1 MKFQIIIDGKN
12 SYTFNEHDCP
22 KCANT
27 NAGFFLRKCVTNESR
42 SVCIGTTSF
51 VVSMSNVLN
60 PTTFLRGK
68 NERKP
73 YVQCM
78 NDDSILYITYI

>member
-27 NAGFFLRKCVTNESR
+27 NAGFFCVNA
-42 SVCIGTTSF
+42 
-51 VVSMSNVLN
+51 
-60 PTTFLRGK
+60 
-68 NERKP
+68 
-73 YVQCM
+73 
-78 NDDSILYITYI
+78 

>member
-12 SYTFNEHDCP
+12 SYTFNEPDCP

-27 NAGFFLRKCVTNESR
+27 NVGFLRKCVTNELR

-60 PTTFLRGK
+60 PTNFYEVKTK
-68 NERKP
+68 ENHM
-73 YVQCM
+73 Y
-78 NDDSILYITYI
+78 NA

>member
-27 NAGFFLRKCVTNESR
+27 NAGFLRKCVTNELR
-42 SVCIGTTSF
+42 SVCIGATSF

-60 PTTFLRGK
+60 PTNFYEVKTK
-68 NERKP
+68 EKHMYNA
-73 YVQCM
+73 
-78 NDDSILYITYI
+78 

>member
-1 MKFQIIIDGKN
+1 MVK
-12 SYTFNEHDCP
+12 THTLL
-22 KCANT
+22 T
-27 NAGFFLRKCVTNESR
+27 NMIVLNVLTQMLVFLRKCVTNESR
-42 SVCIGTTSF
+42 RVCIGTTSF